1 MLVWRGIFRQIHG
14 LASELTLGDIMS
26 GFSGPLTYV
35 TITNS
40 DPNTTPNLTSIYEN
54 ANTGNYY
61 NVSSPTSEIFQYISV
76 SNASP
81 QEQVT
86 ISVTSGTLTYPGSL
100 TGATSYTTL
109 VGDLSANVSG
119 LVFVPDPGS
128 TSTKVTISVPSSG
141 LPNVG
146 GWTDTYYVYCFAE
159 GTMIACPEGERPVES
174 LLPGE
179 MVLNAAGVARPVRFI
194 GRRELSFAERSEHA
208 PVRLPAG
215 CLADGVPSRDLRVSP
230 DHAIAIDGVLVT
242 ARALIGD
249 AIKQEDVDSVVYY
262 HIQLDGHDV
271 VIADGAPCET
281 LLDADDPV
289 GFDNAA
295 DAPITDVFLAPCLPR
310 VSQGETV
317 EAIRA
322 RIRARALVG
331 A

>member
-1 MLVWRGIFRQIHG
+1 
-14 LASELTLGDIMS
+14 MS
-26 GFSGPLTYV
+26 DFSGLTYV

-40 DPNTTPNLTSIYEN
+40 DPNTTPDPSAIYEN
-54 ANTGNYY
+54 ASTGNYY
-61 NVSSPTSEIFQYISV
+61 NVSSSTGEIFQYISIANANPYAVVTVTV
-76 SNASP
+76 SAGSLWFLGSNQGTSFTTTVNELSNLQQLVFNPNVGTPPGPSGA
-81 QEQVT
+81 QVT
-86 ISVTSGTLTYPGSL
+86 ISVPNPGN
-100 TGATSYTTL
+100 G
-109 VGDLSANVSG
+109 V
-119 LVFVPDPGS
+119 
-128 TSTKVTISVPSSG
+128 
-141 LPNVG
+141 VG
-146 GWTDTYYVYCFAE
+146 GSDVYYVFCFAE
-159 GTMIACPEGERPVES
+159 GTMIACPEGERAVES

-249 AIKQEDVDSVVYY
+249 VIKQENVDSVVYY

-271 VIADGAPCET
+271 VIANGAPCET

-295 DAPITDVFLAPCLPR
+295 DAPITDVFLAPCMPR

-317 EAIRA
+317 EAIRD
-322 RIRARALVG
+322 RIRARALV
-331 A
+331 AA